1 MNSYNQIKVT
11 APKALADTVI
21 AVMTAMDFF
30 GGLMIEDFS
39 DIDTCPWDYI
49 DETLL
54 QKDKTVVSVSGYVE
68 ADENLLPVTERL
80 QLLLPPE
87 ARLEVLFVKEEDW
100 ANNWRRYYKPLRVGE
115 HLVIKPS
122 WEPYE
127 KQLGDVV
134 VELDPG
140 MAFGTGTHETTR
152 MCMAALEKHIT
163 PASDVLDLGCG
174 SGILS
179 ITSLLLG
186 ARAVTGVD
194 IDPVA
199 TKVAAEN
206 GAANGF
212 APPRYNICR
221 GNLVDEVT
229 GVFDVVVANIIAD
242 VIISVC
248 GDVRAFLKE
257 EGVFICSGII
267 EERAGD
273 VRRALLQQGYSIIE
287 QQCEGE
293 WVAFTCKNKP

>member
-1 MNSYNQIKVT
+1 M
-11 APKALADTVI
+11 
-21 AVMTAMDFF
+21 
-30 GGLMIEDFS
+30 
-39 DIDTCPWDYI
+39 
-49 DETLL
+49 
-54 QKDKTVVSVSGYVE
+54 
-68 ADENLLPVTERL
+68 
-80 QLLLPPE
+80 
-87 ARLEVLFVKEEDW
+87 
-100 ANNWRRYYKPLRVGE
+100 
-115 HLVIKPS
+115 VIKPS